1 MAPMRD
7 IPFIKMHGLGNDF
20 VVLDG
25 RKDSV
30 VLTSDEVRAIAD
42 RRRGVGCDQLITI
55 ESSKRANAFM
65 RVHNAD
71 GGEVSVCGNAARCVA
86 DRLMNELGT
95 DSAILETAAGVL
107 AAIRDGQGMVTVDQ
121 GLARIEWHEIPL
133 AHEMDTLHINLSE
146 GLQPVSGLN
155 DAVGVNVGNPHAVF
169 FVDHAPSVDLASIGP
184 GLENHD
190 LFPKRANISVAQV
203 LTPHSLRVRVWERG
217 VGITAACGTAACAV
231 AVASARRELTERS
244 VEIEL
249 DGGSLQVLWR
259 DDGHVLMTGPVATSF
274 VGTLDSALLN
284 GRAS

>member
-1 MAPMRD
+1 MAAMRE

-25 RKDSV
+25 RKDRV
-30 VLTSDEVRAIAD
+30 VLTPEEVRAVAD

-55 ESSKRANAFM
+55 EPSESANAFM

-71 GGEVSVCGNAARCVA
+71 GGEVAACGNAARCVA
-86 DRLMNELGT
+86 DRLMDELGAET
-95 DSAILETAAGVL
+95 ASLETAAGVL
-107 AAIRDGQGMVTVDQ
+107 GATRDGQGLVTIDQ
-121 GLARIEWHEIPL
+121 GLARVEWHEIPL
-133 AHEMDTLHINLSE
+133 AREMDTLHIHLSS
-146 GLQPVSGLN
+146 GAQTVSGLN

-169 FVDHAPSVDLASIGP
+169 FVDDAQSVDLASIGP

-190 LFPKRANISVAQV
+190 LFPERANISVAQV
-203 LTPHSLRVRVWERG
+203 LTRHSLRVRVWERG

-249 DGGSLQVLWR
+249 DGGSLQILWR
-259 DDGHVLMTGPVATSF
+259 DDGHVLMTGPVATCF
-274 VGTLDSALLN
+274 AGILDCALLN